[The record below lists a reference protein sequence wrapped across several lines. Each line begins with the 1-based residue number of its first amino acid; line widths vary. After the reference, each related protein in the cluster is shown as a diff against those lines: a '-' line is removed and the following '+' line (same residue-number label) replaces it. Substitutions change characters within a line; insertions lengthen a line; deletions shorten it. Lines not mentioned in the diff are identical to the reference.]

1 MQFRIDKKISF
12 LFILSVTIMGILLGS
27 YFIYHEEK
35 VLLSEFD
42 ERAKALV
49 NSFAASSEYPILFG
63 DMEMLSK
70 IGRSAL
76 SQKDI
81 IFCEIKDK
89 QGEIL
94 FQQGTKQ
101 HKYIKEF
108 TTSIFSE
115 RFRGD
120 TQEEMFLDT
129 APKETMKI
137 GKVCLIFSLASIKEK
152 LNNVRNVTIL
162 IILFAIIFTSIAI
175 TLFIRLVLG
184 VPINKL
190 LMGTKIIAKGNLD
203 YHVPIKSKDEIGQLA
218 VAFDQMTKELK
229 TFHDKVV
236 KSERL
241 AAASQIASEAAHE
254 IKNPL
259 AVIKAGI
266 YYLRAILTDEPKI
279 VQDSLLQIDNATDR
293 ITSYINDLLNFS
305 KPQMLKPML
314 VKINELLENSLKEL
328 PQEIFAGMKIIRDF
342 VPDLP
347 QIEADPQRLKQVFI
361 NIIKNALESMKGN
374 GTLTIKSEDGPRITI
389 SDTGAGIS
397 GQNLE
402 HIFDPFFTT
411 KGKGTGLGLAIVKR
425 IIEAHNGEIEVVSE
439 LGKGTTFIIKMKA
452 RLENSQNG

>member
-42 ERAKALV
+42 ERAKALI

-266 YYLRAILTDEPKI
+266 YYLRAILTNEPKI

-314 VKINELLENSLKEL
+314 IKINELIENSLKEL

-439 LGKGTTFIIKMKA
+439 LGKGTTFIIKM
-452 RLENSQNG
+452 

>member
-12 LFILSVTIMGILLGS
+12 LFILSVTILGIVLGF

-42 ERAKALV
+42 ERAKALI

-89 QGEIL
+89 QDKIL

-101 HKYIKEF
+101 HKYIKKF
-108 TTSIFSE
+108 TASVFSE

-129 APKETMKI
+129 APKETIKI
-137 GKVCLIFSLASIKEK
+137 GEVCLIFSLASIKEK
-152 LNNVRNVTIL
+152 LNNVKNAAVL
-162 IILFAIIFTSIAI
+162 IILFAIVLASIAI

-266 YYLRAILTDEPKI
+266 YYLRAILTNEPKI

-342 VPDLP
+342 APDLP
-347 QIEADPQRLKQVFI
+347 QIEADPQRLKQVFT
-361 NIIKNALESMKGN
+361 NIIKNASESMKGN
-374 GTLTIKSEDGPRITI
+374 GTLMIKSEEGPCITI
-389 SDTGAGIS
+389 SDTGAGIT